1 MRRSARVQTVSA
13 VQIPESGADA
23 LEVRTDLAE
32 ARERAFYLRPD
43 SPRPEI
49 EAPITWGDHRA
60 WYQLGGRTIVAAKMD
75 YNFDPD
81 APLA

>member
-1 MRRSARVQTVSA
+1 MRRSARVSTVSA

-23 LEVRTDLAE
+23 LEIRTDLAE
-32 ARERAFYLRPD
+32 PRERAFYLRPD
-43 SPRPEI
+43 SPRPELMT
-49 EAPITWGDHRA
+49 PIAWGDHRA
-60 WYQLGGRTIVAAKMD
+60 WYQLGGRTIVARKLD